1 MNCNS
6 LDRWIVAQAAPE
18 GTEAMMTTFF
28 FGGRFHMTLA
38 LQRCDDSLHVF
49 CAYVQFMIV
58 ILGFL
63 GSVSGL
69 KLVELQAATA
79 MVVSEVKEIARSLG
93 RELQGSQDMP
103 RCSQADNQKLG
114 SFLDFPGK
122 KNPVILL
129 GGFSCDK
136 LWVYEKKSGGL
147 VFATDCTDFISMCPP
162 EGEPPE

>member
-1 MNCNS
+1 MDCCSGCSWRNGGHDDN
-6 LDRWIVAQAAPE
+6 I
-18 GTEAMMTTFF
+18 F
-28 FGGRFHMTLA
+28 FGGRFHMTMA

-122 KNPVILL
+122 NHYDLAWWVFLWQIVGLWKKICCCILR
-129 GGFSCDK
+129 
-136 LWVYEKKSGGL
+136 GL

-162 EGEPPE
+162 EGEPHE